1 MTTSLSRSSRYV
13 VLFTAIGGLLFDGV
27 ELGLMPVASLSVS
40 QSLLGDAFTPALG
53 GDWFARFTAAL
64 MLGAA
69 VGGIFLGSLGDR
81 IGRTRA
87 LGVSVLFYSV
97 FAGLGAFVKTQ
108 EQMLVLRFM
117 VGLGVGGVWPNAVAL
132 AAECWPDKSR
142 PIIAGLMGVALNG
155 GILMLSQIART
166 WHITPES
173 WRWIFQLAAAPAVLG
188 LLALTVIPESPLWL
202 AVRER
207 RKTAGSPAQMAPSPP
222 WGDDDVGIHP
232 SDPVRIEPVSHR
244 PISAQSSGERRGKP
258 SLCPQKL
265 CAISAWFADREAPGN
280 NALRELLSPP
290 LLRLTLIGILIGSI
304 PMVGAWAASKW
315 MIPWAD
321 KVGGATEAGY
331 KAITQ
336 GWWAL
341 GAVLGSFTGAQI
353 AAWLGRRRAYAI
365 ISAATTIL
373 TSLMF
378 LGTAPLQAS
387 FLPIVFAQGFVATLF
402 FGWLPLY
409 LPELFPTRVRAAGS
423 GIAYNVGR
431 FATALGVLA
440 AGALFAA
447 MGGSYPKVGAT
458 CGLIYLLGLI
468 VIWWAPDTT
477 DKKLDA

>member
-1 MTTSLSRSSRYV
+1 MTTSLSKGSRYV

-40 QSLLGDAFTPALG
+40 QSLLGDAFTPTLG

-87 LGVSVLFYSV
+87 LGVSILFYSV
-97 FAGLGAFVKTQ
+97 FAGLGALVKTQ
-108 EQMLVLRFM
+108 EQMLVLRFL

-142 PIIAGLMGVALNG
+142 PIIAGLMGAALNG
-155 GILMLSQIART
+155 GILMLSQVART

-173 WRWIFQLAAAPAVLG
+173 WRWIFQLAAAPAALG

-202 AVRER
+202 AARSAR
-207 RKTAGSPAQMAPSPP
+207 RNPGSASIPAGGP
-222 WGDDDVGIHP
+222 
-232 SDPVRIEPVSHR
+232 
-244 PISAQSSGERRGKP
+244 QSRHAAAGKDAGA
-258 SLCPQKL
+258 S
-265 CAISAWFADREAPGN
+265 S
-280 NALRELLSPP
+280 ALRELLRPP

-341 GAVLGSFTGAQI
+341 GAVLGSFCGAQI

-365 ISAATTIL
+365 ISAGATLL

-458 CGLIYLLGLI
+458 CGLIYLLGVI

-477 DKKLDA
+477 DKKLDT

>member
-1 MTTSLSRSSRYV
+1 VTAQPLSPRARFA
-13 VLFTAIGGLLFDGV
+13 VLFAAIGGLLFDGV

-40 QSLLGDAFTPALG
+40 QSLLGAAYTPTLG

-69 VGGIFLGSLGDR
+69 VGGIILGSLGDR
-81 IGRTRA
+81 LGRTRA
-87 LGVSVLFYSV
+87 LGISILFYSV
-97 FAGLGAFVKTQ
+97 FAGLGALVKTQ
-108 EQMLVLRFM
+108 EQMLVLRFF

-142 PIIAGLMGVALNG
+142 PIIAGLLGAALNA

-173 WRWIFQLAAAPAVLG
+173 WRWIFFLAAAPAALG
-188 LLALTVIPESPLWL
+188 LVVLFALPESPLWL
-202 AVRER
+202 ASQKRAAEAKTSKER
-207 RKTAGSPAQMAPSPP
+207 SAPASPLTNESP
-222 WGDDDVGIHP
+222 I
-232 SDPVRIEPVSHR
+232 
-244 PISAQSSGERRGKP
+244 
-258 SLCPQKL
+258 
-265 CAISAWFADREAPGN
+265 
-280 NALRELLSPP
+280 RELFRPP
-290 LLRLTLIGILIGSI
+290 LLRLMLIGILLGSI
-304 PMVGAWAASKW
+304 PMLGAWAASKW

-341 GAVLGSFTGAQI
+341 GAVFGSFFGAQI
-353 AAWLGRRRAYAI
+353 AAWLGRRRAYGI
-365 ISAATTIL
+365 ISAGATVL
-373 TSLMF
+373 TLLMF

-409 LPELFPTRVRAAGS
+409 LPELFPTHVRAAGS

-431 FATALGVLA
+431 FATAVGVFF
-440 AGALFAA
+440 AGVLFAA
-447 MGGSYPKVGAT
+447 VGGSYSRVGSI
-458 CGLIYLLGLI
+458 CGMIYALGLV
-468 VIWWAPDTT
+468 VIWWAPDTSR
-477 DKKLDA
+477 KKLQD

>member
-1 MTTSLSRSSRYV
+1 MNHAPHALSRRARLA
-13 VLFTAIGGLLFDGV
+13 VLCAAIGGLLFDGV

-40 QSLLGDAFTPALG
+40 QSLLGEAYTPTLG

-87 LGVSVLFYSV
+87 LGVSILFYSV
-97 FAGLGAFVKTQ
+97 FAGLGGFVRTQ
-108 EQMLVLRFM
+108 EQMLVLRFL
-117 VGLGVGGVWPNAVAL
+117 VGLGVGGVWPNSVAL
-132 AAECWPDKSR
+132 AAECWPDKAR
-142 PIIAGLMGVALNG
+142 PIVAGLMGAALNG

-173 WRWIFQLAAAPAVLG
+173 WRWIFWLAAAPAVLG
-188 LLALTVIPESPLWL
+188 VLVLFALPESPLWL
-202 AVRER
+202 ASRSRRGNEADTSDGEPSASSRRRLRSPVRELFR
-207 RKTAGSPAQMAPSPP
+207 
-222 WGDDDVGIHP
+222 
-232 SDPVRIEPVSHR
+232 
-244 PISAQSSGERRGKP
+244 
-258 SLCPQKL
+258 
-265 CAISAWFADREAPGN
+265 
-280 NALRELLSPP
+280 PP

-304 PMVGAWAASKW
+304 PMIGAWAASKW

-321 KVGGATEAGY
+321 KIGGAAQAGY

-341 GAVLGSFTGAQI
+341 GAVLGSFFGAQI
-353 AAWLGRRRAYAI
+353 AAWLGRRRAYAL
-365 ISAATTIL
+365 ISFSATVL
-373 TSLMF
+373 TLTMF

-409 LPELFPTRVRAAGS
+409 LPELFPTHVRVAGS

-431 FATALGVLA
+431 FATAVGVFF
-440 AGALFAA
+440 AGVLFAA
-447 MGGSYPKVGAT
+447 VGGSYPRVGSL
-458 CGLIYLLGLI
+458 CGLIHALGLI
-468 VIWWAPDTT
+468 VIWWAPDTSK
-477 DKKLDA
+477 KKLEE

>member
-1 MTTSLSRSSRYV
+1 MSIQALSARARIA
-13 VLFTAIGGLLFDGV
+13 VLCAAIGGLLFDGV

-40 QSLLGDAFTPALG
+40 QSLLGDGYTPTLG

-87 LGVSVLFYSV
+87 LGVSILFYSV
-97 FAGLGAFVKTQ
+97 FAGMGALVRTQ
-108 EQMLVLRFM
+108 EQMLLLRFL

-142 PIIAGLMGVALNG
+142 PIVAGLMGAALNG

-173 WRWIFQLAAAPAVLG
+173 WRWIFWLAAAPALLG
-188 LLALTVIPESPLWL
+188 LLVLFALPESPLWL
-202 AVRER
+202 ASRSHRDDEVD
-207 RKTAGSPAQMAPSPP
+207 TFAGAPS
-222 WGDDDVGIHP
+222 
-232 SDPVRIEPVSHR
+232 VSSSQR
-244 PISAQSSGERRGKP
+244 PQSP
-258 SLCPQKL
+258 LP
-265 CAISAWFADREAPGN
+265 
-280 NALRELLSPP
+280 ELLRPP
-290 LLRLTLIGILIGSI
+290 LLRLTLIGVILGSI
-304 PMVGAWAASKW
+304 PMIGAWAASKW

-321 KVGGATEAGY
+321 KIGGATQPGY

-341 GAVLGSFTGAQI
+341 GAVLGSFFGAQI
-353 AAWLGRRRAYAI
+353 AAWLGRRRAYGL
-365 ISAATTIL
+365 ISAGATAL
-373 TSLMF
+373 TLLLF

-387 FLPIVFAQGFVATLF
+387 FLPTVFAQGFVATLF

-409 LPELFPTRVRAAGS
+409 LPELFPTHVRAAGS

-431 FATALGVLA
+431 FATAVGVFF
-440 AGALFAA
+440 AGVLFAA
-447 MGGSYPKVGAT
+447 VGGSYSRVGSF
-458 CGLIYLLGLI
+458 CGLIYALGLI
-468 VIWWAPDTT
+468 VIWWAPDTST
-477 DKKLDA
+477 KKLQE

>member
-1 MTTSLSRSSRYV
+1 MSAQALSSRARMA
-13 VLFTAIGGLLFDGV
+13 VLFAALGGLLFDGV

-40 QSLLGDAFTPALG
+40 QSLLGDAYTSTLG

-69 VGGIFLGSLGDR
+69 MGGIFLGSLGDR
-81 IGRTRA
+81 VGRARA
-87 LGVSVLFYSV
+87 LGVSILFYSV
-97 FAGLGAFVKTQ
+97 FAGFGACVQSQ
-108 EQMLVLRFM
+108 EQMLLLRFM

-142 PIIAGLMGVALNG
+142 PMVAGLMGAALNG

-173 WRWIFQLAAAPAVLG
+173 WRWIFQLAAVPAVLG
-188 LLALTVIPESPLWL
+188 LLVLFALPESPLWL
-202 AVRER
+202 AARA
-207 RKTAGSPAQMAPSPP
+207 AGSSLSP
-222 WGDDDVGIHP
+222 
-232 SDPVRIEPVSHR
+232 
-244 PISAQSSGERRGKP
+244 SGERAGARGQP
-258 SLCPQKL
+258 TNQP
-265 CAISAWFADREAPGN
+265 
-280 NALRELLSPP
+280 LRDLLRPP
-290 LLRLTLIGILIGSI
+290 LLRLLIMGILLGSI

-321 KVGGATEAGY
+321 KVGGTSAAGY
-331 KAITQ
+331 KAVTQ

-341 GAVLGSFTGAQI
+341 GAVLGSFFGAQI

-365 ISAATTIL
+365 ISAGATAL
-373 TSLMF
+373 TLLMF
-378 LGTAPLQAS
+378 LGTAPLQTS

-431 FATALGVLA
+431 FATAFGVVI

-468 VIWWAPDTT
+468 VIWWAPDTS
-477 DKKLDA
+477 KKNLQETKTK

>member
-1 MTTSLSRSSRYV
+1 MTASLSKSARYV
-13 VLFTAIGGLLFDGV
+13 VLLAAIGGLLFDGV

-40 QSLLGDAFTPALG
+40 QSLLGDAYTPTLG

-97 FAGLGAFVKTQ
+97 FAGLGAFAQTQ
-108 EQMLVLRFM
+108 EQMLALRFM

-142 PIIAGLMGVALNG
+142 PIIAGLMGAALNG

-188 LLALTVIPESPLWL
+188 LLVLTVVPESPLWL
-202 AVRER
+202 ATRGAR
-207 RKTAGSPAQMAPSPP
+207 RNP
-222 WGDDDVGIHP
+222 
-232 SDPVRIEPVSHR
+232 E
-244 PISAQSSGERRGKP
+244 SSGIPAGRP
-258 SLCPQKL
+258 S
-265 CAISAWFADREAPGN
+265 
-280 NALRELLSPP
+280 ALRELLRPP

-321 KVGGATEAGY
+321 KVGGATEPGY

-341 GAVLGSFTGAQI
+341 GAVLGSFFGAQI

-365 ISAATTIL
+365 ISAAATAL

-409 LPELFPTRVRAAGS
+409 LPELFPTHVRAAGS

-447 MGGSYPKVGAT
+447 MGGSYPRVGAT

-477 DKKLDA
+477 EKKLDA

>member
-1 MTTSLSRSSRYV
+1 MNTPLSKGSRYV
-13 VLFTAIGGLLFDGV
+13 VLFAAVGGMLFDGV

-40 QSLLGDAFTPALG
+40 QSLLGASFTPALG

-69 VGGIFLGSLGDR
+69 AGGIFLGSLGDR

-87 LGVSVLFYSV
+87 LGVSILFYSV
-97 FAGLGAFVKTQ
+97 FAGLGAFAGTQ

-117 VGLGVGGVWPNAVAL
+117 VGLGIGGVWPNAVAL

-142 PIIAGLMGVALNG
+142 PIIAGLMGAALNG

-188 LLALTVIPESPLWL
+188 ILVLMVVPESPLWL
-202 AVRER
+202 ASRVARPSPG
-207 RKTAGSPAQMAPSPP
+207 TAGIPAGTPS
-222 WGDDDVGIHP
+222 
-232 SDPVRIEPVSHR
+232 S
-244 PISAQSSGERRGKP
+244 
-258 SLCPQKL
+258 
-265 CAISAWFADREAPGN
+265 
-280 NALRELLSPP
+280 LRELLRPP
-290 LLRLTLIGILIGSI
+290 LLRLTLLGILIGSI

-321 KVGGATEAGY
+321 KVGGTNEPGY

-336 GWWAL
+336 GWWAV
-341 GAVLGSFTGAQI
+341 GAVLGSFFGAQI
-353 AAWLGRRRAYAI
+353 AARLGRRRAYAI
-365 ISAATTIL
+365 ISAAATVL

-387 FLPIVFAQGFVATLF
+387 FLPIVLAQGFVATLF

-423 GIAYNVGR
+423 GVAYNVGR
-431 FATALGVLA
+431 FATALGVMA
-440 AGALFAA
+440 AGALFTA
-447 MGGSYPKVGAT
+447 MGGSYPRVGAT

-468 VIWWAPDTT
+468 AIWWAPDTT